1 MQDKEKLMQINSWI
15 WKELSESEK
24 NTILSRSE
32 IDISE
37 VKDSVAEII
46 KTVRKDK
53 DKALYRY
60 TEIFDKINIKDI
72 SLGVS
77 QEEFRRAESLVPD
90 KVKKAIKYS
99 IDNIKKYHKT
109 QLPEKELP
117 VKLAAGITAGEKAMP
132 VESAGLY
139 VPKGRGSFPSM
150 LYMLAVP
157 AVIAGV
163 KRICVVTPPNKD
175 GSVDPACLYAASLCG
190 IKEIYRVGGAQ
201 AIAALAYGTESI
213 KAVVKITGPGSM
225 YVTAAKRLLYG
236 TVDVGLPAGPSESVI
251 LADSSADPYKTAL
264 DLMIEAEHGSDS
276 SAILVTDS
284 DELGRK
290 TRENIKKLMEDIS
303 EPRKTFLKDVF
314 SGYGGIIIAESMEEG
329 AGIVNS
335 YAPEHLQIATENPE
349 KTAEMIVNAGEILLG
364 QNTPFSIA
372 NYSTGANAV
381 LPTGG
386 MAKTFSPVS
395 VRDFMKFS
403 SIVKVDKEGLKDI
416 APHVTALADYE
427 GFVTHANALKLRK

>member
-1 MQDKEKLMQINSWI
+1 MAINYWN
-15 WKELSESEK
+15 WEELSGSER
-24 NTILSRSE
+24 NMILSRSE

-37 VKDSVAEII
+37 VKSSVSAII
-46 KTVRKDK
+46 EKVRKDK
-53 DKALYRY
+53 DKALYSF
-60 TEIFDKINIKDI
+60 TKEFDKVDLKDLPLKVNE
-72 SLGVS
+72 S
-77 QEEFRRAESLVPD
+77 EFTEAESLISD
-90 KVKKAIKYS
+90 EVKKAVEYS
-99 IDNIKKYHKT
+99 IENIKKYHKL
-109 QLPEKELP
+109 QLPRKEDP
-117 VKLAAGITAGEKAMP
+117 VKLAEGITAGERACP
-132 VESAGLY
+132 IESAGLY
-139 VPKGRGSFPSM
+139 VPRGRGSFPSM

-175 GSVDPACLYAASLCG
+175 GSVDPACLYAAKLCG
-190 IKEIYRVGGAQ
+190 ITEIYRVGGAQ
-201 AIAALAYGTESI
+201 AIAALTYGTESI
-213 KAVVKITGPGSM
+213 EPVVKITGPGSM

-251 LADSSADPYKTAL
+251 LADSSADPYRVAL

-284 DELGRK
+284 EELGDK
-290 TRENIKKLMEDIS
+290 TAEAIEILLEDIS

-314 SGYGGIIIAESMEEG
+314 SGYGGIIITENIEKGAE
-329 AGIVNS
+329 IVNS
-335 YAPEHLQIATENPE
+335 YAPEHLQIATADPE
-349 KTAEMIVNAGEILLG
+349 KTADMIINAGEILLG

-403 SIVKVDKEGLKDI
+403 SIVKVDKQGLADI